1 MVTWLAVGLPFWLFD
16 LWGFL
21 PGVESLRLSKLD
33 TEGTAVAANKR
44 PNFIIKRPR
53 I

>member
-1 MVTWLAVGLPFWLFD
+1 MVTWLVVAPLFLLFD
-16 LWGFL
+16 LWSFFA
-21 PGVESLRLSKLD
+21 SCRLHKLD
-33 TEGTAVAANKR
+33 IEGTAVTVSKC